1 MTTSSHS
8 PKPPPLTF
16 HIHSLSSFI
25 ITTTI
30 LLIFTISSLSLPS
43 PPLSPPSFSLFLHG
57 PESLSQLACSSH
69 GWSLVSPSHSFLELH
84 VTTLPHYPQNCTT
97 NYLIRFSFVLLIRPF
112 CTTSF
117 RRRNLSSL
125 VRKPSSTGN
134 KKPLLSPNL
143 NLTLLLND
151 VSFLYHS

>member
-8 PKPPPLTF
+8 PRPPP
-16 HIHSLSSFI
+16 HSLFISILSLLSSPPQP
-25 ITTTI
+25 
-30 LLIFTISSLSLPS
+30 SSLYSQFHLSLF
-43 PPLSPPSFSLFLHG
+43 PPLSLSLFLHG

-69 GWSLVSPSHSFLELH
+69 GWSLVSPSHSFLEPH